1 MHRRRCF
8 SLLLTHPSPRSETA
22 QSPFGLNLM
31 IMPTGYLEI
40 INEPAAADVRPIAA
54 FHLVCFDSRL
64 PSIRCGFMSSLHPLL
79 SSLIGFVA
87 SAIPPSTPCP
97 RSLMSQAQS
106 PQSSVADQET
116 VAAQRKQQEDLKTM
130 KHKAD
135 RTLMQVEPGT
145 LPAD

>member
-1 MHRRRCF
+1 
-8 SLLLTHPSPRSETA
+8 
-22 QSPFGLNLM
+22 
-31 IMPTGYLEI
+31 
-40 INEPAAADVRPIAA
+40 
-54 FHLVCFDSRL
+54 
-64 PSIRCGFMSSLHPLL
+64 
-79 SSLIGFVA
+79 
-87 SAIPPSTPCP
+87 
-97 RSLMSQAQS
+97 MSQAQS